1 MRKKDCYNVMA
12 VYALTAWS
20 GRDQFAGML
29 EEISNRRNWRLHTT
43 RPGQFFSKR
52 ELVDEKG
59 NGFDGFIISMP
70 GTDSA
75 MEATA
80 RSDTPT
86 VLVNIA
92 DRRLAARAK
101 SVSTVWTDNAD
112 VGRRGAE
119 HLLKCGGYRTAGFV
133 HAVGIPFYST
143 ERMAAFRQTM
153 KRNKLETVVLPDG
166 GDLRAWVRELQKPA
180 AVMAASDIRAAD
192 VIIACRQEG
201 ISVPNQVAVVG
212 VDNDVAQHERCG
224 MSISSVVVDF
234 RAMGVA
240 AIRELDFL
248 FRHPNF
254 RGRLRETLVP
264 AKRVFAGE
272 SSMRSTATVRIA
284 ENALR
289 IIGEN
294 LTSRISPTEIAKR
307 IGCSRQFADRCL
319 SAVCGKPLHKAIEDA
334 RLEEV
339 RRRIEDGAT
348 VREIA
353 KSMHF
358 TSANHLYRVYK
369 RHFGS
374 SISQAR
380 TS

>member
-1 MRKKDCYNVMA
+1 MWV
-12 VYALTAWS
+12 
-20 GRDQFAGML
+20 
-29 EEISNRRNWRLHTT
+29 
-43 RPGQFFSKR
+43 
-52 ELVDEKG
+52 
-59 NGFDGFIISMP
+59 
-70 GTDSA
+70 
-75 MEATA
+75 
-80 RSDTPT
+80 
-86 VLVNIA
+86 
-92 DRRLAARAK
+92 
-101 SVSTVWTDNAD
+101 DNAD
-112 VGRRGAE
+112 VGRRAAK
-119 HLLKCGGYRTAGFV
+119 HLLEQGTYKSAGFV
-133 HAVGIPFYST
+133 HHLGVPFYST
-143 ERMAAFRQTM
+143 ERLSAFRRVM
-153 KRNKLETVVLPDG
+153 KRNKLETSVLPDG
-166 GDLRAWVRELQKPA
+166 GDLRAWVRELKKPA

-192 VIIACRQEG
+192 VIIACQQEG
-201 ISVPNQVAVVG
+201 ISVPSQVAVVG

-240 AIRELDFL
+240 AVRELDFL

-272 SSMRSTATVRIA
+272 SSMRSTATARIA
-284 ENALR
+284 ENAQR

>member
-43 RPGQFFSKR
+43 RPWRFFSKR

-59 NGFDGFIISMP
+59 DGFDGFIISMP
-70 GTDSA
+70 GTSA
-75 MEATA
+75 TMAEIAKT
-80 RSDTPT
+80 DIPT
-86 VLVNIA
+86 VLVNIE

-101 SVSTVWTDNAD
+101 AVSTVWVDNAD
-112 VGRRGAE
+112 VGRRAAK
-119 HLLKCGGYRTAGFV
+119 HLLEQGTYKSAGFV
-133 HAVGIPFYST
+133 HHLGVPFYST
-143 ERMAAFRQTM
+143 ERLSAFRRVM
-153 KRNKLETVVLPDG
+153 KRNKLETSVLPDG
-166 GDLRAWVRELQKPA
+166 GDLRAWVRELKKPA

-192 VIIACRQEG
+192 VIIACQQEG
-201 ISVPNQVAVVG
+201 ISVPSQVAVVG

-240 AIRELDFL
+240 AVRELDFL
-248 FRHPNF
+248 FRHPKF

-272 SSMRSTATVRIA
+272 SSMRSTATARIA
-284 ENALR
+284 EKALKL
-289 IIGEN
+289 IDEN
-294 LTSRISPTEIAKR
+294 LINRISPTEMAKR
-307 IGCSRQFADRCL
+307 LGCSRQFADRCL
-319 SAVCGKPLHKAIEDA
+319 SAACGKPLHKAIEDA

-339 RRRIEDGAT
+339 RRRLKGGAT
-348 VREIA
+348 ASEIA

-358 TSANHLYRVYK
+358 TSVSQLYRTYK
-369 RHFGS
+369 RHFGHT
-374 SISQAR
+374 IRQANA
-380 TS
+380 